1 MSKGSA
7 FRRAFLYKGS
17 KEDGKISDCIESFKN
32 LLSVEYIIVIG
43 RKGVTTIL
51 DVLFDKTYCFHL
63 MGCGIF
69 AGLYTGN
76 RE

>member
-7 FRRAFLYKGS
+7 FAGPFFIRKAGNMGS
-17 KEDGKISDCIESFKN
+17 ISDCIEAFKN

-43 RKGVTTIL
+43 RKGVTATL
-51 DVLFDKTYCFHL
+51 DVMFEKTDCFHL

-69 AGLYTGN
+69 AGLFSGN